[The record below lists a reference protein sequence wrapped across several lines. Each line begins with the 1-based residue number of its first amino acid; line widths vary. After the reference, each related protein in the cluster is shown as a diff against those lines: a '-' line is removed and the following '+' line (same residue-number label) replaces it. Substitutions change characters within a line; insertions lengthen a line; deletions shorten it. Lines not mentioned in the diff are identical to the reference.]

1 VSAQRA
7 AELTIYGR
15 RYCHL
20 CDEMEAAIA
29 PVAAE
34 LGYSIRYVD
43 IDADPALDERYGARI
58 PVLALANVEIAEFRA
73 DPDAVREYLA
83 QIR

>member
-1 VSAQRA
+1 VSGTGRVA
-7 AELTIYGR
+7 LLLYGR

-20 CDEMEAAIA
+20 CEEMEAAVA

-34 LGYSIRYVD
+34 FGLCVRYID
-43 IDADPALDERYGARI
+43 IDTDPVLEERYGARI
-58 PVLALANVEIAEFRA
+58 PVLALGDAEIAQFRA
-73 DPDAVREYLA
+73 NPDAVREVLA